1 MKVIAGLALAWAVA
15 FWLPFLFVE
24 AAAYLYHQA
33 CAAGM
38 FMGPV
43 AGMVWDVVFDCAG
56 ILRAVISL
64 TALAISVA
72 VPLAMLLRMIAR
84 ARLRAGMTNPL
95 DRLRAWTVAHPR
107 ATRGIVAL
115 PAFVWSA
122 TVVVSAAT
130 YVHQWGRYFMYGELA
145 GSDAVR
151 HLHTVY
157 GLVMGG
163 FACAMVLASVGLVRL
178 ARAGHRRLL
187 APTLGDE
194 PVATAVE
201 PVRSRRLG
209 VDAVAVTAETR
220 AAVVAMALLPV
231 VTLLVVGAAKLG
243 DGATEACLAA
253 YVAVALMGAM
263 AFQRASRIAVGVDGV
278 FVSGTSRSRFFAYRD
293 LDDVRAHGSDLELVR
308 RGRVMLRLQLHGKDA
323 RQRDA
328 VALRIREAVE
338 TARQR
343 GTAAV
348 GDLVAA
354 VPEAK
359 LARIV
364 EGAGGYRSPSVT
376 RKQLWKVV
384 EGPEHD
390 AGTRALAARALLAA
404 GDGAERVRLRVAADG
419 CVQPRVRV
427 ALLDLADE
435 ERAEDEE
442 AAPASAARRLGA

>member
-1 MKVIAGLALAWAVA
+1 
-15 FWLPFLFVE
+15 
-24 AAAYLYHQA
+24 
-33 CAAGM
+33 
-38 FMGPV
+38 
-43 AGMVWDVVFDCAG
+43 
-56 ILRAVISL
+56 
-64 TALAISVA
+64 
-72 VPLAMLLRMIAR
+72 
-84 ARLRAGMTNPL
+84 
-95 DRLRAWTVAHPR
+95 
-107 ATRGIVAL
+107 
-115 PAFVWSA
+115 
-122 TVVVSAAT
+122 
-130 YVHQWGRYFMYGELA
+130 
-145 GSDAVR
+145 
-151 HLHTVY
+151 
-157 GLVMGG
+157 MGG